1 MSARPVL
8 ILAGGTGGHIFP
20 GIAVADALRTR
31 GVAVAW
37 LGSDGGLESRLARE
51 AGIPFHGIA
60 VAGLRGKGI
69 ASWLAAPWRLAR
81 AVIAAMRVL
90 RRIDPLVA
98 VSFGGYAAGPGGL
111 ATALAGTPLV
121 VHEQNSVPGLTNRT
135 LALVARRV
143 LSGFA
148 GVLPGRRA
156 VHIGN
161 PVRAEIAALPPPEV
175 RLADRPPGSP
185 LRLLVLGGSQGAR
198 ALNRAVP
205 LALATLAAAAGA
217 EQISVRHQ
225 AGRSLIDE
233 AREAYRD
240 AAVAADIQPF
250 IADMAEAWGWADL
263 VICRAGA
270 LTLAEVCAAGIGA
283 VLVPFPHAVDDH
295 QTRNAEALVE
305 RGAAVLVPESA
316 QLAGVLA
323 NVLGGLA
330 GSRQLRMDM
339 ARAARHL
346 ALPDAAERIAD
357 VVVAEAHS

>member
-1 MSARPVL
+1 MSPRPVL

-20 GIAVADALRTR
+20 GIAVADALRAR

-37 LGSDGGLESRLARE
+37 LGSDGGLESRLVPE

-69 ASWLAAPWRLAR
+69 SSWLAAPWRLAR
-81 AVIAAMRVL
+81 ALIAAMRVL
-90 RRIDPLVA
+90 RSLNPLVA

-143 LSGFA
+143 LAGFA

-156 VHIGN
+156 VHVGN
-161 PVRAEIAALPPPEV
+161 PVRAEIAALPTPEV
-175 RLADRPPGSP
+175 RLADRTPGSP

-205 LALATLAAAAGA
+205 TALAALATASDAAP
-217 EQISVRHQ
+217 IVVRHQ
-225 AGRSLIDE
+225 AGRSLIEE
-233 AREAYRD
+233 ARVAYRD
-240 AAVAADIQPF
+240 AAVEADIQPF

-263 VICRAGA
+263 VVCRAGA
-270 LTLAEVCAAGIGA
+270 LTLAEVCAAGIGS

-305 RGAAVLVPESA
+305 RGAAVLVPETP

-323 NVLGGLA
+323 NVLGRLA
-330 GSRQLRMDM
+330 RSPQLRMDM

-357 VVVAEAHS
+357 VVLAEARA